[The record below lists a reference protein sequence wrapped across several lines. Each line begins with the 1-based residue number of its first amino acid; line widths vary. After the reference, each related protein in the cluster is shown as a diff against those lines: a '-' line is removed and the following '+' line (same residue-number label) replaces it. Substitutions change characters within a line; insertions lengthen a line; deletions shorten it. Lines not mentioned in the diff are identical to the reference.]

1 MEHIPAGPPGRLA
14 PGKLAPLSRLGGY
27 LGERWRR
34 DAPDVVHAQFWT
46 CGIAALAGARG
57 LGVPVLQ
64 TFGSLGTAERRHR
77 LPGQVPAARIRVEAS
92 ISHRA
97 TVMLASS
104 SEEVSELTG
113 LGVPRSMVRVV
124 PCGIDTTRFSLHGQV
139 APRGRRPRLLAAG
152 SLAGWQDL
160 DKIMYALAGV
170 PQAELVIIG
179 GPPRGELAAAEAYRR
194 LDRLA
199 ARLEVRHR
207 VTFTGQISVAGLPA
221 LFRSADLLVSIAPY
235 EPIGTAALQAMACG
249 TPVVASAVGSH
260 LDTIVHG
267 TTGVLVPPGRPE
279 LLARALR
286 HLLADPQRIRAFG
299 VAAADRASAPC
310 SWDRIAGETLA
321 AYENSMKRD
330 APSPDH

>member
-1 MEHIPAGPPGRLA
+1 MRIALVAQDTRLLSPWAAADSGDQAVRVSSLAGALARAGHRVTIYSPEDAAVPAGSTDPAAPVTMEHIPAGPPGRLA

-27 LGERWRR
+27 LGERWRW

-46 CGIAALAGARG
+46 CGMAALAGARG

-152 SLAGWQDL
+152 SRSSW
-160 DKIMYALAGV
+160 
-170 PQAELVIIG
+170 
-179 GPPRGELAAAEAYRR
+179 
-194 LDRLA
+194 
-199 ARLEVRHR
+199 R
-207 VTFTGQISVAGLPA
+207 VTSPGAAPIQLLDAGC
-221 LFRSADLLVSIAPY
+221 
-235 EPIGTAALQAMACG
+235 CG
-249 TPVVASAVGSH
+249 RTPSS
-260 LDTIVHG
+260 TK
-267 TTGVLVPPGRPE
+267 P
-279 LLARALR
+279 
-286 HLLADPQRIRAFG
+286 
-299 VAAADRASAPC
+299 
-310 SWDRIAGETLA
+310 
-321 AYENSMKRD
+321 
-330 APSPDH
+330 

>member
-104 SEEVSELTG
+104 SVFAPATIGRDVDRVRGLVRGCPADPEGPGSVAPLTG
-113 LGVPRSMVRVV
+113 RWRL
-124 PCGIDTTRFSLHGQV
+124 TRT
-139 APRGRRPRLLAAG
+139 ARCGRRTR
-152 SLAGWQDL
+152 D
-160 DKIMYALAGV
+160 Y
-170 PQAELVIIG
+170 
-179 GPPRGELAAAEAYRR
+179 
-194 LDRLA
+194 
-199 ARLEVRHR
+199 
-207 VTFTGQISVAGLPA
+207 T
-221 LFRSADLLVSIAPY
+221 
-235 EPIGTAALQAMACG
+235 
-249 TPVVASAVGSH
+249 
-260 LDTIVHG
+260 
-267 TTGVLVPPGRPE
+267 
-279 LLARALR
+279 
-286 HLLADPQRIRAFG
+286 
-299 VAAADRASAPC
+299 
-310 SWDRIAGETLA
+310 SW
-321 AYENSMKRD
+321 
-330 APSPDH
+330 